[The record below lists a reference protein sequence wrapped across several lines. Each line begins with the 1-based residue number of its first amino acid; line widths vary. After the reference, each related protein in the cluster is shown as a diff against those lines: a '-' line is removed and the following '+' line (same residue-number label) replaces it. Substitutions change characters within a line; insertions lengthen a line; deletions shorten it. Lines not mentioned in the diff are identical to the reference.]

1 MTGIRPLLAVL
12 LASLGA
18 CASDGATDRSLP
30 STVDTVSP
38 CGIERLALWGQALL
52 PSQYPFADHRVGGL
66 SGIDYR
72 PSENDY
78 LMISDDR
85 GTHGGARVYQAHLSL
100 GAGGKMAIRIEKT
113 ITLRQADGSPFAVE
127 GVAGTGTDGE
137 TLRALG
143 SDRLYWANEAE
154 SAESGDPQVFE
165 ATLPGGDS
173 VPLAMPKHL
182 APAGDRSRG
191 PRHNRSFEGLS
202 IDPDGNLWLGLE
214 APLIEDGAPPSLAS
228 GSWTRIVRLARNG
241 EDGGD
246 YLYPLEP
253 IARQLPGRLAD
264 NGLSELIALPGPAFL
279 VLERSGSQ
287 QPDGGFDYVTRIF
300 CAYPGREIDA
310 GGTARLDKHLV
321 VELNRLGAFD
331 NANFE
336 GMTFGPRLPDGR
348 RSLILVAD
356 NDFRDE
362 RPTIIVA
369 LAFRQ
374 NERKANPPRPRG

>member
-1 MTGIRPLLAVL
+1 MTRAEALLAVL
-12 LASLGA
+12 LASLSA
-18 CASDGATDRSLP
+18 CSSDSVIDRS
-30 STVDTVSP
+30 SRSIIGTASP
-38 CGIERLALWGQALL
+38 CGIERPALWDQALL
-52 PSQYPFADHRVGGL
+52 PSQYQFAGHRVGGL

-72 PSENDY
+72 PGEKDY

-85 GTHGGARVYQAHLSL
+85 GPHGGARVYQARLSI
-100 GAGGKMAIRIEKT
+100 GTQGKMAIRIREA
-113 ITLRQADGSPFAVE
+113 ITLRQADGSPFATE
-127 GVAGTGTDGE
+127 GEIGTGTDGE
-137 TLRALG
+137 ALRALDG
-143 SDRLYWANEAE
+143 DRLYWASEAE
-154 SAESGDPQVFE
+154 GAESRSPQVFE
-165 ATLPGGDS
+165 ATLSGGES
-173 VPLAMPKHL
+173 VPLALPRHL
-182 APAGDRSRG
+182 APASDRSRG
-191 PRHNRSFEGLS
+191 PRYNRSFEGLS
-202 IDPDGNLWLGLE
+202 IDADGNIWLGLE

-241 EDGGD
+241 EDGRD

-310 GGTARLDKHLV
+310 GGTARLYKHLV
-321 VELNRLGAFD
+321 VELNHLGAFD

-362 RPTIIVA
+362 RPTIIAA
-369 LAFRQ
+369 LTFR
-374 NERKANPPRPRG
+374 